1 MFQNLKIGRFHQ
13 LIFHVLGSGISLN
26 PKPKPL
32 SCTCI
37 YYTFLSRLLLQ
48 KCAGKIHHLIHL
60 ADMSKGFL
68 FGSCKGIGS
77 TFRSGLTEWGVGC
90 SWDQMNTVLEKLS
103 SSARE
108 LSYYH
113 SGEGPLLFLSLFVAV
128 PLPLCDVDWLD
139 SEVLSSWPF
148 STHFWSECLWQAW
161 TSTLLPHEVWILQC
175 RRWDFYLFCRFA
187 TLH

>member
-13 LIFHVLGSGISLN
+13 LIYHVFT
-26 PKPKPL
+26 L

-68 FGSCKGIGS
+68 FGSCEGIGS
-77 TFRSGLTEWGVGC
+77 AFRSSLTEWGVGC

-113 SGEGPLLFLSLFVAV
+113 SGEGPLLFLSLFAVV